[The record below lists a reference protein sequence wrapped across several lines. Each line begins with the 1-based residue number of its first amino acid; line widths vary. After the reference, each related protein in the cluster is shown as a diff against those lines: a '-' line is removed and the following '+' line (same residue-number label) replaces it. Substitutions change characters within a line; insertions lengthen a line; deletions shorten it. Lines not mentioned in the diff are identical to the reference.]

1 MRKSKPLEKPAQPQS
16 NSLQRAYEVAEYGV
30 ESANKLLS
38 LYENITQTKGPGAP
52 THEEQDLLRA
62 MLVMAAAT
70 LDATLKQ
77 LFMDA
82 YTNIV
87 QANEDARRK
96 AEEHLHSQVL
106 KRIAEPQGL
115 RLAEA
120 LLSDEVHTSLAKLI
134 IQDLT
139 RGSLQSLEEVKRVE
153 AYLGVKI
160 LTRKDQEEK
169 LKKAFTARN
178 QIIHEMDALFEEKTK
193 PGGRKRRQRK
203 KEEMVEYAS
212 TLLKVATEALQNV
225 DNAIKSKQ

>member
-1 MRKSKPLEKPAQPQS
+1 MRKSEPFEKPAQPQS
-16 NSLQRAYEVAEYGV
+16 NSLQHAYEVAEYGV
-30 ESANKLLS
+30 ESAKTLLS
-38 LYENITQTKGPGAP
+38 LYEKITKKRRRGAP
-52 THEEQDLLRA
+52 THEDQDLLRA
-62 MLVMAAAT
+62 MLVMAGAT
-70 LDATLKQ
+70 MDATLKQ

-96 AEEHLHSQVL
+96 AEEHLHSQLL

-120 LLSDEVHTSLAKLI
+120 LLSDELHTSLAELI

-153 AYLGVKI
+153 AYLGVKV
-160 LTRKDQEEK
+160 LSGKDQEEK
-169 LKKAFTARN
+169 LKEAFTARN
-178 QIIHEMDALFEEKTK
+178 QIIHEMDALFEKTK

-203 KEEMVEYAS
+203 KKEMVEYAS
-212 TLLKVATEALQNV
+212 TLLKVATEALQKV